1 MYSILMLWFVQ
12 NMTNWTK
19 QSMLILWLIG
29 LFMWCRANQAD
40 TICAFRGIDSGK
52 YEHALSFG
60 SLLCH
65 RFIRHRLVNGQ
76 TRVLRCSYTGNRRSG
91 RFRSHL
97 KQPRVFQE
105 NRIFHFGSKYPMEK
119 ICDWTSGID
128 DNNLSI
134 GRNPIRESN
143 DHFKVETIF
152 SCYSFRFRSKFEVWN
167 ILKRALEVWEHQFC
181 IELSAEPT
189 TIRNSNAREKKT
201 IFETNDLRYRDR
213 AESKGYYVWWTN
225 KSSCRDLRT
234 HTHMPHCAA

>member
-1 MYSILMLWFVQ
+1 MALYPFNARNIQDDFLSSNNLWKFLNRTNSSKQFPQEPMYSILMLWFVQ

-119 ICDWTSGID
+119 
-128 DNNLSI
+128 NLWL
-134 GRNPIRESN
+134 
-143 DHFKVETIF
+143 DK
-152 SCYSFRFRSKFEVWN
+152 W
-167 ILKRALEVWEHQFC
+167 
-181 IELSAEPT
+181 
-189 TIRNSNAREKKT
+189 
-201 IFETNDLRYRDR
+201 DR
-213 AESKGYYVWWTN
+213 
-225 KSSCRDLRT
+225 RQ
-234 HTHMPHCAA
+234 